1 MPIERLK
8 MSELPADE
16 RTELEAA
23 LRDPQRFHSDGR
35 EIMQAAVILPVLLT
49 PLWFV
54 LLNEL
59 TGPCGRDGNPFRLCA
74 EIFDDLYLGV
84 SLLWQ
89 AAFLEILGLI
99 LIPIAIAGIVSY
111 GLRTRGR
118 HGHVITGF
126 GVVRIRGTAL
136 RLLRY
141 ADIAE
146 IRHGSRNPPQH
157 RIITDELD
165 VRARDGGSIVMYGFG
180 LEARRRL
187 IEAHLSRVGVAR

>member
-1 MPIERLK
+1 MPVERLQ
-8 MSELPADE
+8 MQDLPHAE
-16 RTELEAA
+16 RSELEAA
-23 LRDPQRFHSDGR
+23 LRDPQRFYSDGR
-35 EIMQAAVILPVLLT
+35 EIMHAVVILPLLLA

-59 TGPCGRDGNPFRLCA
+59 TGPCGRDGSPFRLCA
-74 EIFDDLYLGV
+74 EIFDNLYLGV

-89 AAFLEILGLI
+89 AEFLELLGLL
-99 LIPIAIAGIVSY
+99 LIPVAIAGIVGY

-118 HGHVITGF
+118 HGHAITGF

-136 RLLRY
+136 RVLRY

-146 IRHGSRNPPQH
+146 IRHGSRTLPQH
-157 RIITDELD
+157 RIITDELE

-180 LEARRRL
+180 LEARRQL
-187 IEAHLSRVGVAR
+187 IEAHRARLAPAR